1 MLAVAGALLALAQV
15 HRVGGG
21 VIAPEL
27 ASRFAV
33 ETSTL
38 GLIMAAMYIASAFAQ
53 VPMGLSYD
61 RFGARRTMAGASL
74 IGLAG
79 TVVFALAGDTASLIV
94 GRVLIG
100 LGFAGVVTGALLLT
114 MRWAPPD
121 RFATVGA
128 TTLALANIAGSLL
141 ATVPLARGFD
151 LIGWR
156 ATFLLVS
163 LLIVLVAALVLLV
176 VRDSP
181 EGRELTGST
190 AGLVESLRTFKR
202 FVDEP
207 ALRPT
212 LLMGIAAIAP
222 FITVGGLW
230 AGPYLREVHGLS
242 AAGASTLLLSML
254 LAMNLSTLGFGP
266 LDRLLGT
273 RKGVVLGGAAL
284 VSLALGTLALLEA
297 PGLWTALVL
306 LHLTALGVPFYV
318 TLAAHCRAFVPEGE
332 AGRLIGV
339 LNLLALI
346 GAFAAQWLTGLIV
359 DALAEP
365 GRIGSAAGYRAAF
378 GTVALLTLGASL
390 IYLRAPDRPPGRA
403 PRPSNAPSGPADR
416 HG

>member
-1 MLAVAGALLALAQV
+1 MTRPRRPVQVLAVAGALLALAQV

-27 ASRFAV
+27 AARFAV

-38 GLIMAAMYIASAFAQ
+38 GLIMAAMYIASALAQ

-79 TVVFALAGDTASLIV
+79 TVVFALAGDTAGLIV

-100 LGFAGVVTGALLLT
+100 LGFAGVVTGVLLLT

-181 EGRELTGST
+181 EGRELAGST

-273 RKGVVLGGAAL
+273 RKGVVLGGAGL

-297 PGLWTALVL
+297 PRLWTALVL
-306 LHLTALGVPFYV
+306 LHLTALGAPFYV
-318 TLAAHCRAFVPEGE
+318 TLAAHCRAFVPDSE

-359 DALAEP
+359 DALADP
-365 GRIGSAAGYRAAF
+365 GAIGSAAGYRAAF
-378 GTVALLTLGASL
+378 GAVALLTLGASL
-390 IYLRAPDRPPGRA
+390 IYLRAPDRPPVRGA
-403 PRPSNAPSGPADR
+403 
-416 HG
+416 